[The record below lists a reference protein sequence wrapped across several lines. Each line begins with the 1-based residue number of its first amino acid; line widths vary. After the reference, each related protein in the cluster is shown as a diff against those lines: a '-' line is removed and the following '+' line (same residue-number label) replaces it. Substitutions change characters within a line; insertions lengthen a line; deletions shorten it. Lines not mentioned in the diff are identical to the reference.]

1 MSFEEQKIILIKSS
15 LSVFVLYCIS
25 HQRIL
30 CLIQSRNNF
39 VPFSSRSFIIFGF
52 TFKPVVHVELNFVC
66 DMVYGLVEIL
76 LFACRYPIVLIPFGE
91 NFSFLH

>member
-1 MSFEEQKIILIKSS
+1 MSFEEQKIILMKSS
-15 LSVFVLYCIS
+15 LSVFVLYGLCCIS

-39 VPFSSRSFIIFGF
+39 VLFSSRSFIIFGF

-76 LFACRYPIVLIPFGE
+76 LL
-91 NFSFLH
+91 S